1 MWLAKDKFQMKITNG
16 QEAYAI
22 KHKSELCTV
31 ITWLS
36 SARNKNRQMP
46 WVDQVMGV
54 SDLSDTFDLRLA
66 Q

>member
-1 MWLAKDKFQMKITNG
+1 MKITNG

-54 SDLSDTFDLRLA
+54 SDLSDTFDLRFA